1 MVNIMVVE
9 DEKPISNLIALSLKK
24 AGYHSE
30 CAYDGLEAIDMLE
43 KNYPDLILLDI
54 MLPGADGFEILEYVK
69 PLEIPVI
76 FLTAKGDLNDRV
88 NGLRY
93 GAEDYIVKPFEIM
106 ELLARIEVVLRRYH
120 KLDRIINILGLEIDT
135 DAMCVKK
142 EGKEINLTKKE
153 YDTLLLFARNPGNV
167 LFREIIYE
175 RVWGWRLH
183 CGKQDGRSSCA
194 ESSKE
199 SWLGRFFDHCAQ
211 DGIPSGGTKMK
222 FRWKLM
228 IITMLI
234 VSFGFGGMLLIQYS
248 YQASIKQEKRAARN
262 SYEMIL
268 RMLKEINEMD
278 DTYQNQTFASVL
290 KRLNW
295 QGLLRDSSVRLLKEQ
310 HGEVQWKQ
318 PLYYNRKNDNFRR
331 SNGFSTK
338 QGKAVVF
345 QNKNKV
351 YYQITSKISYGK
363 ETMVFQG
370 AYDISEV
377 YATRHQQLVSFRK
390 IFVLV
395 IGIEIVVSYFLAMI
409 LTRPLQKLSQ
419 VSKQIADGDY
429 SVRVPVHTEDEI
441 GELSVSFNYMTE
453 QLIEKLMK
461 LDQLLKNQEEFMGS
475 FAHEMKTPLTS
486 IIGYADL
493 MRMEALSK
501 EEQKEA
507 CGYIYSEG
515 KRLQNLSLKLM
526 KLLVLKNQQFQM
538 KKQDLEPM
546 IQEAVTSMQY
556 RLKEQDILVNLNLK
570 KAICKIEPDLLKS
583 LILNLIDNALKSMNS
598 GGILTVEDRAIQEGA
613 KIYISDTGCGMPKD
627 EISKI
632 TEAFYRIDKSRSRK
646 QGGVGLGLAICKE
659 IVRIHQGEMRFI
671 SQQGKGTT
679 VIITIGGGAYEK
691 TN

>member
-1 MVNIMVVE
+1 
-9 DEKPISNLIALSLKK
+9 
-24 AGYHSE
+24 
-30 CAYDGLEAIDMLE
+30 
-43 KNYPDLILLDI
+43 
-54 MLPGADGFEILEYVK
+54 
-69 PLEIPVI
+69 
-76 FLTAKGDLNDRV
+76 
-88 NGLRY
+88 
-93 GAEDYIVKPFEIM
+93 
-106 ELLARIEVVLRRYH
+106 
-120 KLDRIINILGLEIDT
+120 
-135 DAMCVKK
+135 
-142 EGKEINLTKKE
+142 
-153 YDTLLLFARNPGNV
+153 
-167 LFREIIYE
+167 
-175 RVWGWRLH
+175 
-183 CGKQDGRSSCA
+183 
-194 ESSKE
+194 
-199 SWLGRFFDHCAQ
+199 
-211 DGIPSGGTKMK
+211 MK

-234 VSFGFGGMLLIQYS
+234 VSFSFGFGGMLLIQYS

-295 QGLLRDSSVRLLKEQ
+295 QSLLRDSSVRLLKEQ

-409 LTRPLQKLSQ
+409 LTRSLQKLSQ

-486 IIGYADL
+486 IIGYTDL

-598 GGILTVEDRAIQEGA
+598 GGILTVEDRATQEGA

>member
-1 MVNIMVVE
+1 
-9 DEKPISNLIALSLKK
+9 
-24 AGYHSE
+24 
-30 CAYDGLEAIDMLE
+30 
-43 KNYPDLILLDI
+43 
-54 MLPGADGFEILEYVK
+54 
-69 PLEIPVI
+69 
-76 FLTAKGDLNDRV
+76 
-88 NGLRY
+88 
-93 GAEDYIVKPFEIM
+93 
-106 ELLARIEVVLRRYH
+106 
-120 KLDRIINILGLEIDT
+120 
-135 DAMCVKK
+135 
-142 EGKEINLTKKE
+142 
-153 YDTLLLFARNPGNV
+153 
-167 LFREIIYE
+167 
-175 RVWGWRLH
+175 
-183 CGKQDGRSSCA
+183 
-194 ESSKE
+194 
-199 SWLGRFFDHCAQ
+199 
-211 DGIPSGGTKMK
+211 MK

-234 VSFGFGGMLLIQYS
+234 VSFSFGFGGMLLIQYS

-486 IIGYADL
+486 II
-493 MRMEALSK
+493 
-501 EEQKEA
+501 
-507 CGYIYSEG
+507 
-515 KRLQNLSLKLM
+515 LKLM

-598 GGILTVEDRAIQEGA
+598 GGILTVEDRATQEGA

>member
-1 MVNIMVVE
+1 
-9 DEKPISNLIALSLKK
+9 
-24 AGYHSE
+24 
-30 CAYDGLEAIDMLE
+30 
-43 KNYPDLILLDI
+43 
-54 MLPGADGFEILEYVK
+54 
-69 PLEIPVI
+69 
-76 FLTAKGDLNDRV
+76 
-88 NGLRY
+88 
-93 GAEDYIVKPFEIM
+93 
-106 ELLARIEVVLRRYH
+106 
-120 KLDRIINILGLEIDT
+120 
-135 DAMCVKK
+135 
-142 EGKEINLTKKE
+142 
-153 YDTLLLFARNPGNV
+153 
-167 LFREIIYE
+167 
-175 RVWGWRLH
+175 
-183 CGKQDGRSSCA
+183 
-194 ESSKE
+194 
-199 SWLGRFFDHCAQ
+199 
-211 DGIPSGGTKMK
+211 
-222 FRWKLM
+222 
-228 IITMLI
+228 MLI
-234 VSFGFGGMLLIQYS
+234 VSFSFGFGGMLLIQYS
-248 YQASIKQEKRAARN
+248 YQVSIKQEKRAARN

-507 CGYIYSEG
+507 YGYIYSEG

-538 KKQDLEPM
+538 KK
-546 IQEAVTSMQY
+546 
-556 RLKEQDILVNLNLK
+556 QDILVNLNLK

-598 GGILTVEDRAIQEGA
+598 GGILTVEDRATQEGA

>member
-1 MVNIMVVE
+1 
-9 DEKPISNLIALSLKK
+9 
-24 AGYHSE
+24 
-30 CAYDGLEAIDMLE
+30 
-43 KNYPDLILLDI
+43 
-54 MLPGADGFEILEYVK
+54 
-69 PLEIPVI
+69 
-76 FLTAKGDLNDRV
+76 
-88 NGLRY
+88 
-93 GAEDYIVKPFEIM
+93 
-106 ELLARIEVVLRRYH
+106 
-120 KLDRIINILGLEIDT
+120 
-135 DAMCVKK
+135 
-142 EGKEINLTKKE
+142 
-153 YDTLLLFARNPGNV
+153 
-167 LFREIIYE
+167 
-175 RVWGWRLH
+175 
-183 CGKQDGRSSCA
+183 
-194 ESSKE
+194 
-199 SWLGRFFDHCAQ
+199 
-211 DGIPSGGTKMK
+211 
-222 FRWKLM
+222 
-228 IITMLI
+228 MLI
-234 VSFGFGGMLLIQYS
+234 VSFSFGFGGMLLIQYS

-441 GELSVSFNYMTE
+441 GELSVNFNYMTE

-515 KRLQNLSLKLM
+515 KRLQNLSLK
-526 KLLVLKNQQFQM
+526 
-538 KKQDLEPM
+538 
-546 IQEAVTSMQY
+546 
-556 RLKEQDILVNLNLK
+556 
-570 KAICKIEPDLLKS
+570 
-583 LILNLIDNALKSMNS
+583 SMNS
-598 GGILTVEDRAIQEGA
+598 GGILTVEDRATQEGA

-679 VIITIGGGAYEK
+679 VIITIGGGSL
-691 TN
+691 

>member
-1 MVNIMVVE
+1 M
-9 DEKPISNLIALSLKK
+9 
-24 AGYHSE
+24 
-30 CAYDGLEAIDMLE
+30 
-43 KNYPDLILLDI
+43 
-54 MLPGADGFEILEYVK
+54 
-69 PLEIPVI
+69 
-76 FLTAKGDLNDRV
+76 
-88 NGLRY
+88 
-93 GAEDYIVKPFEIM
+93 
-106 ELLARIEVVLRRYH
+106 
-120 KLDRIINILGLEIDT
+120 
-135 DAMCVKK
+135 
-142 EGKEINLTKKE
+142 TKKE
-153 YDTLLLFARNPGNV
+153 YNTLLLFARNPGNV

-175 RVWGWRLH
+175 RVWGGDYIA
-183 CGKQDGRSSCA
+183 GKQDGRSSCA

-234 VSFGFGGMLLIQYS
+234 VSFSFWIWRNVADS
-248 YQASIKQEKRAARN
+248 IFISSIYQTRKRAARN

-570 KAICKIEPDLLKS
+570 K
-583 LILNLIDNALKSMNS
+583 
-598 GGILTVEDRAIQEGA
+598 Q
-613 KIYISDTGCGMPKD
+613 
-627 EISKI
+627 
-632 TEAFYRIDKSRSRK
+632 F
-646 QGGVGLGLAICKE
+646 
-659 IVRIHQGEMRFI
+659 VR
-671 SQQGKGTT
+671 
-679 VIITIGGGAYEK
+679 
-691 TN
+691 

>member
-1 MVNIMVVE
+1 
-9 DEKPISNLIALSLKK
+9 
-24 AGYHSE
+24 
-30 CAYDGLEAIDMLE
+30 
-43 KNYPDLILLDI
+43 
-54 MLPGADGFEILEYVK
+54 
-69 PLEIPVI
+69 
-76 FLTAKGDLNDRV
+76 
-88 NGLRY
+88 
-93 GAEDYIVKPFEIM
+93 
-106 ELLARIEVVLRRYH
+106 
-120 KLDRIINILGLEIDT
+120 
-135 DAMCVKK
+135 
-142 EGKEINLTKKE
+142 
-153 YDTLLLFARNPGNV
+153 
-167 LFREIIYE
+167 
-175 RVWGWRLH
+175 
-183 CGKQDGRSSCA
+183 
-194 ESSKE
+194 
-199 SWLGRFFDHCAQ
+199 
-211 DGIPSGGTKMK
+211 MK

-234 VSFGFGGMLLIQYS
+234 VSFSFGFGGMLLIQYS

-515 KRLQNLSLKLM
+515 KRLQNLSLK
-526 KLLVLKNQQFQM
+526 
-538 KKQDLEPM
+538 
-546 IQEAVTSMQY
+546 
-556 RLKEQDILVNLNLK
+556 
-570 KAICKIEPDLLKS
+570 
-583 LILNLIDNALKSMNS
+583 SMNS
-598 GGILTVEDRAIQEGA
+598 GGILTVEDRATQEGA

>member
-1 MVNIMVVE
+1 
-9 DEKPISNLIALSLKK
+9 
-24 AGYHSE
+24 
-30 CAYDGLEAIDMLE
+30 
-43 KNYPDLILLDI
+43 
-54 MLPGADGFEILEYVK
+54 
-69 PLEIPVI
+69 
-76 FLTAKGDLNDRV
+76 
-88 NGLRY
+88 
-93 GAEDYIVKPFEIM
+93 
-106 ELLARIEVVLRRYH
+106 
-120 KLDRIINILGLEIDT
+120 
-135 DAMCVKK
+135 
-142 EGKEINLTKKE
+142 
-153 YDTLLLFARNPGNV
+153 
-167 LFREIIYE
+167 
-175 RVWGWRLH
+175 
-183 CGKQDGRSSCA
+183 
-194 ESSKE
+194 
-199 SWLGRFFDHCAQ
+199 
-211 DGIPSGGTKMK
+211 
-222 FRWKLM
+222 
-228 IITMLI
+228 MLI
-234 VSFGFGGMLLIQYS
+234 VSFSFGFGGMLLIQYS

-377 YATRHQQLVSFRK
+377 YVTRHQQLVSFRK

-546 IQEAVTSMQY
+546 IQEVVTSMQY
-556 RLKEQDILVNLNLK
+556 CLKEQDILVNLNLK

-598 GGILTVEDRAIQEGA
+598 GGILTVEDRATQEGA

-691 TN
+691 QIRNTLLVVAALLLVVLFYFLPNIQAALVDKKTFGQSEDLSLNPVEISVEATQTTLEKLKIINNHILSVAVRPSSRTVDGRDVEKTAKKTDESIIKKNENRLSGRGRLEDYI

>member
-1 MVNIMVVE
+1 
-9 DEKPISNLIALSLKK
+9 
-24 AGYHSE
+24 
-30 CAYDGLEAIDMLE
+30 
-43 KNYPDLILLDI
+43 
-54 MLPGADGFEILEYVK
+54 
-69 PLEIPVI
+69 
-76 FLTAKGDLNDRV
+76 
-88 NGLRY
+88 
-93 GAEDYIVKPFEIM
+93 
-106 ELLARIEVVLRRYH
+106 
-120 KLDRIINILGLEIDT
+120 
-135 DAMCVKK
+135 
-142 EGKEINLTKKE
+142 
-153 YDTLLLFARNPGNV
+153 
-167 LFREIIYE
+167 
-175 RVWGWRLH
+175 
-183 CGKQDGRSSCA
+183 
-194 ESSKE
+194 
-199 SWLGRFFDHCAQ
+199 
-211 DGIPSGGTKMK
+211 
-222 FRWKLM
+222 
-228 IITMLI
+228 
-234 VSFGFGGMLLIQYS
+234 
-248 YQASIKQEKRAARN
+248 
-262 SYEMIL
+262 
-268 RMLKEINEMD
+268 
-278 DTYQNQTFASVL
+278 
-290 KRLNW
+290 
-295 QGLLRDSSVRLLKEQ
+295 
-310 HGEVQWKQ
+310 
-318 PLYYNRKNDNFRR
+318 
-331 SNGFSTK
+331 
-338 QGKAVVF
+338 
-345 QNKNKV
+345 
-351 YYQITSKISYGK
+351 
-363 ETMVFQG
+363 
-370 AYDISEV
+370 
-377 YATRHQQLVSFRK
+377 
-390 IFVLV
+390 
-395 IGIEIVVSYFLAMI
+395 MI

-501 EEQKEA
+501 EEQ
-507 CGYIYSEG
+507 
-515 KRLQNLSLKLM
+515 NLSLKLM

-546 IQEAVTSMQY
+546 IQEAVISMQY

-598 GGILTVEDRAIQEGA
+598 GGILTVEDRATQEGA

>member
-1 MVNIMVVE
+1 
-9 DEKPISNLIALSLKK
+9 
-24 AGYHSE
+24 
-30 CAYDGLEAIDMLE
+30 
-43 KNYPDLILLDI
+43 
-54 MLPGADGFEILEYVK
+54 
-69 PLEIPVI
+69 
-76 FLTAKGDLNDRV
+76 
-88 NGLRY
+88 
-93 GAEDYIVKPFEIM
+93 
-106 ELLARIEVVLRRYH
+106 
-120 KLDRIINILGLEIDT
+120 
-135 DAMCVKK
+135 
-142 EGKEINLTKKE
+142 
-153 YDTLLLFARNPGNV
+153 
-167 LFREIIYE
+167 
-175 RVWGWRLH
+175 
-183 CGKQDGRSSCA
+183 
-194 ESSKE
+194 
-199 SWLGRFFDHCAQ
+199 
-211 DGIPSGGTKMK
+211 MK

-234 VSFGFGGMLLIQYS
+234 VSFSFGFGGMLLIQYS

-295 QGLLRDSSVRLLKEQ
+295 QGLLRDSSVQLLKEQ

-395 IGIEIVVSYFLAMI
+395 IGIEIV
-409 LTRPLQKLSQ
+409 
-419 VSKQIADGDY
+419 DGDY

-461 LDQLLKNQEEFMGS
+461 LDQLLKKQEEFMGS

-598 GGILTVEDRAIQEGA
+598 GGILTVEDRATQEGA

>member
-1 MVNIMVVE
+1 
-9 DEKPISNLIALSLKK
+9 
-24 AGYHSE
+24 
-30 CAYDGLEAIDMLE
+30 
-43 KNYPDLILLDI
+43 
-54 MLPGADGFEILEYVK
+54 
-69 PLEIPVI
+69 
-76 FLTAKGDLNDRV
+76 
-88 NGLRY
+88 
-93 GAEDYIVKPFEIM
+93 
-106 ELLARIEVVLRRYH
+106 
-120 KLDRIINILGLEIDT
+120 
-135 DAMCVKK
+135 
-142 EGKEINLTKKE
+142 
-153 YDTLLLFARNPGNV
+153 
-167 LFREIIYE
+167 
-175 RVWGWRLH
+175 
-183 CGKQDGRSSCA
+183 
-194 ESSKE
+194 
-199 SWLGRFFDHCAQ
+199 
-211 DGIPSGGTKMK
+211 MK

-234 VSFGFGGMLLIQYS
+234 VSFSFGFGGMLLIQYS

-441 GELSVSFNYMTE
+441 GELSASFNYMTE

-538 KKQDLEPM
+538 KKQD
-546 IQEAVTSMQY
+546 
-556 RLKEQDILVNLNLK
+556 ILVNLNLK

-598 GGILTVEDRAIQEGA
+598 GGILTVEDRATQEGA

>member
-1 MVNIMVVE
+1 
-9 DEKPISNLIALSLKK
+9 
-24 AGYHSE
+24 
-30 CAYDGLEAIDMLE
+30 
-43 KNYPDLILLDI
+43 
-54 MLPGADGFEILEYVK
+54 
-69 PLEIPVI
+69 
-76 FLTAKGDLNDRV
+76 
-88 NGLRY
+88 
-93 GAEDYIVKPFEIM
+93 
-106 ELLARIEVVLRRYH
+106 
-120 KLDRIINILGLEIDT
+120 
-135 DAMCVKK
+135 
-142 EGKEINLTKKE
+142 
-153 YDTLLLFARNPGNV
+153 
-167 LFREIIYE
+167 
-175 RVWGWRLH
+175 
-183 CGKQDGRSSCA
+183 
-194 ESSKE
+194 
-199 SWLGRFFDHCAQ
+199 
-211 DGIPSGGTKMK
+211 
-222 FRWKLM
+222 
-228 IITMLI
+228 MLI
-234 VSFGFGGMLLIQYS
+234 VSFSFGFGGMLLIQYS

-318 PLYYNRKNDNFRR
+318 PLYYNRK
-331 SNGFSTK
+331 
-338 QGKAVVF
+338 
-345 QNKNKV
+345 
-351 YYQITSKISYGK
+351 K

-598 GGILTVEDRAIQEGA
+598 GGILTVEDRATQEGA

>member
-1 MVNIMVVE
+1 
-9 DEKPISNLIALSLKK
+9 
-24 AGYHSE
+24 
-30 CAYDGLEAIDMLE
+30 
-43 KNYPDLILLDI
+43 
-54 MLPGADGFEILEYVK
+54 
-69 PLEIPVI
+69 
-76 FLTAKGDLNDRV
+76 
-88 NGLRY
+88 
-93 GAEDYIVKPFEIM
+93 
-106 ELLARIEVVLRRYH
+106 
-120 KLDRIINILGLEIDT
+120 
-135 DAMCVKK
+135 
-142 EGKEINLTKKE
+142 
-153 YDTLLLFARNPGNV
+153 
-167 LFREIIYE
+167 
-175 RVWGWRLH
+175 
-183 CGKQDGRSSCA
+183 
-194 ESSKE
+194 
-199 SWLGRFFDHCAQ
+199 
-211 DGIPSGGTKMK
+211 MK

-234 VSFGFGGMLLIQYS
+234 VSFSFGFGGMLLIQYS

-526 KLLVLKNQQFQM
+526 KLLVLKNQQF
-538 KKQDLEPM
+538 
-546 IQEAVTSMQY
+546 
-556 RLKEQDILVNLNLK
+556 RLKEKDILVNLNLK

-598 GGILTVEDRAIQEGA
+598 GGILTVEDRATQEGA

-679 VIITIGGGAYEK
+679 VIITIGGGTYEK